1 MTRQADCDCDNCR
14 GGDLPSNPFIAPRVT
29 HGMLLGEDDF
39 RVLVGYPRGKHLLH
53 QAWLH
58 GTGVIWGYPVCRT
71 GLWDLEVGTGLA
83 VDPMGR
89 DLIHEACERL
99 DLRTVRDQA
108 IADGD
113 LQETTSKDA
122 DCRTASVWACVVAE
136 FDGCLSS
143 PVPTLADP
151 CDVTRS
157 YDDYSRVLERA
168 RIRIRP
174 GRCPDRDG
182 CPDPRTSGRYH
193 RVRVLLGLDAL
204 GTDDEAGQEAQQARE
219 RVLAAAY
226 PARALECELAEL
238 ACRDAIDLQ
247 PEAEPG
253 EHHLGLYPT
262 ADEDPA
268 VVLAEVLI
276 RLRDRDG
283 CWEFDGPGE
292 VRECVRTTL
301 LPTDL
306 ITELTCGLAPG
317 LLDPAPTTS
326 VEAPR
331 VVGRDIELSSDG
343 RKMIIPV
350 TAALVSGTV
359 PGSVEVTTLT
369 TEKGDRWV
377 VEDIYDAAYDRNWG
391 DGPGGAIVVRL
402 AYSLA
407 ERPPG
412 ALVRVRVRGSGGKPV
427 MGADP
432 LAPLAGL
439 VGGPAG
445 SEHDGHDAIWTFRVP
460 PRGEQDSE
468 YAGSNEDEAEAYAAG
483 DEEVAR

>member
-14 GGDLPSNPFIAPRVT
+14 GGDLPANPFIAPRVT

-58 GTGVIWGYPVCRT
+58 GTGVIWGYPVGST
-71 GLWDLEVGTGLA
+71 GLWELEVGPGLA

-99 DLRTVRDQA
+99 DLRAVRDRA
-108 IADGD
+108 IADD
-113 LQETTSKDA
+113 RLEETSSKDA
-122 DCRTASVWACVVAE
+122 DCRTARVWACVVAE

-168 RIRIRP
+168 RIDIRL
-174 GRCPDRDG
+174 GRCPDLDD
-182 CPDPRTSGRYH
+182 CPDSRTGGPYH
-193 RVRVLLGLDAL
+193 RVRVLLGLDAV
-204 GTDDEAGQEAQQARE
+204 GEDDEAGEEAQQARA
-219 RVLAAAY
+219 RVLTAAH
-226 PARALECELAEL
+226 PARALECELAEM
-238 ACRDAIDLQ
+238 ACRDAIDLR
-247 PEAEPG
+247 PETEPG
-253 EHHLGLYPT
+253 EHHLGLFPT

-268 VVLAEVLI
+268 VVLAQVLI
-276 RLRDRDG
+276 KLRDRDG
-283 CWEFDGPGE
+283 CWEFDGPVQ
-292 VRECVRTTL
+292 VRECVRSTL
-301 LPTDL
+301 LPTAL
-306 ITELTCGLAPG
+306 VTALTCGLAPG
-317 LLDPAPTTS
+317 LLDPSAAGS
-326 VEAPR
+326 AEGPR
-331 VVGRDIELSSDG
+331 VDGTGIELSPD
-343 RKMIIPV
+343 RKKMIIPV
-350 TAALVSGTV
+350 TSALVPGTV

-369 TEKGDRWV
+369 ADKGDRWV
-377 VEDIYDAAYDRNWG
+377 VEDIYDAAYDPDWG
-391 DGPGGAIVVRL
+391 NSPGGAIVVRL

-412 ALVRVRVRGSGGKPV
+412 ALVRVRVCGTGGKPL

-439 VGGPAG
+439 VGGPPG
-445 SEHDGHDAIWTFRVP
+445 TQHEGRDAVWTFRTTP
-460 PRGEQDSE
+460 T
-468 YAGSNEDEAEAYAAG
+468 G
-483 DEEVAR
+483 DGPGYETSSEEVAQ